1 MIFNLLNSMQ
11 GTPESVNVFSGYNHN
26 LLIGDGEFYDMKNMS
41 NDLYPI
47 MASGKKE
54 FKVFNWDDY
63 ATDVKNFVKI
73 NEVIYGVVSKPY
85 DNEWMLISIER
96 NGEQIKELYHKF
108 ESIDNIKMA
117 VMGAQIVIIYEADG
131 KPQAFVYNT
140 ITGEGKH
147 EGKLFD
153 FSQAYDGDH
162 HINISLCY
170 ADGNLFPFYYTD
182 NNPPPEKPNDKDK
195 WLTNSNGEWIMQVW
209 SEQYSAWLPYATY
222 LMIEY
227 RWNKY
232 VEQKISL
239 TEGINEGDFVDI
251 KFSKN
256 GSDLESNLEALNGMH
271 EIISLGESNASSENY
286 EYIVIKGIINEDTG
300 LSIDHNFILK
310 KEIPKMDF
318 MIEHNN
324 RLWGCRYGENNNGDF
339 VNEIYASKLG
349 DASQWITYQGTSM
362 DAYYLPLGSDGEF
375 TGASVFGGYP
385 IFFKENYI
393 HRIYGTI
400 PSNYQL
406 VTTQCRGVKKG
417 SGNSLQNINGL
428 LYYHSPI
435 DVCVYDG
442 SLPTSISANLGD
454 EMISYR
460 EAVASAEGN
469 KYWIS
474 FESDMGR
481 RLFCLDT
488 IKAMWTKHEECPRK
502 PIKTIPNLIGSS
514 IWLTQSGTG
523 NAIFDFANG
532 EPNEWFI
539 ESGILGTNYL
549 HNKYINKLE
558 FRLNLE
564 QGKKIDSFIE
574 YDSSGV
580 WEHIGTIT
588 GSGLQAFTL
597 PILPRRC
604 DHFRIKLSGDGE
616 VKIFSITK
624 TIKGGK

>member
-47 MASGKKE
+47 MASGKKR

-108 ESIDNIKMA
+108 EAIDNIKMA
-117 VMGAQIVIIYEADG
+117 VMGAQIVIIYETE

-140 ITGEGKH
+140 ITGEGKTQ
-147 EGKLFD
+147 GY
-153 FSQAYDGDH
+153 SQAFEYGLEFTLCDAKGEEITDYVVSESKPTSPADGTIWMQPKTDDLVFQVYSSQHSSWLPKKTYIKLGLSYDEEQGLEDGDY
-162 HINISLCY
+162 IEMLGFTELENSAGTGDISKYCELVV
-170 ADGNLFPFYYTD
+170 
-182 NNPPPEKPNDKDK
+182 EK
-195 WLTNSNGEWIMQVW
+195 
-209 SEQYSAWLPYATY
+209 
-222 LMIEY
+222 
-227 RWNKY
+227 
-232 VEQKISL
+232 
-239 TEGINEGDFVDI
+239 
-251 KFSKN
+251 
-256 GSDLESNLEALNGMH
+256 LNGFH
-271 EIISLGESNASSENY
+271 EIS
-286 EYIVIKGIINEDTG
+286 VIKETDEEGNDNKIILMEGVWHLSLKVGGEDAV
-300 LSIDHNFILK
+300 IK
-310 KEIPKMDF
+310 KEIPRMDF

-339 VNEIYASKLG
+339 VNEIYASRLG

-488 IKAMWTKHEECPRK
+488 IKAMWTKHEECPLK

-604 DHFRIKLSGDGE
+604 DHFRIKLSGDGD